1 MASAVIKFTRINT
14 VERVPLDN
22 FCRTDIAING
32 SNTTVS
38 RNIIQPHLGCPDLG
52 RRMTEIQE
60 CSRGAHWTESAC
72 CDDIYLTGRLDSSLV
87 FHNTD
92 HFFGRDHNS
101 PAVFDLFVDFFECFF
116 DFKFFHNSV
125 KSGKLFLCDLH
136 ITV

>member
-1 MASAVIKFTRINT
+1 MTAAVIKFSRINT
-14 VERVPLDN
+14 VEGIAFDN
-22 FCRTDIAING
+22 FCGADIAING
-32 SNTTVS
+32 SNTAIS
-38 RNIIQPHLGCPDLG
+38 RNIIQPDLGCPDFG

-72 CDDIYLTGRLDSSLV
+72 CDNIYLAGGFDSSLV
-87 FHNTD
+87 FHNID
-92 HFFGRDHNS
+92 HFFGSNNNS
-101 PAVFDLFVDFFECFF
+101 PAIFDLFVNFFECFF